1 MAMSNKN
8 SAKPLA
14 AASTRSQNRKGVISP
29 AMTRLTP
36 SETESLL
43 NDMRESMKVADELL
57 KNREPTRVRLTTK
70 PARRGA
76 FCFWAH
82 GIACGRGDCR
92 RAAAAARRAARAR
105 RGAKVERGESLSDI
119 ERQLRNKFLG
129 KIGAWAEQEPIKA
142 RMAKLSDRWQA
153 KLVQGIFDQ
162 FAPLKGISAT
172 AYMQAR
178 LSKAPTARRNTWCA
192 MVP

>member
-57 KNREPTRVRLTTK
+57 KNREPTRVR
-70 PARRGA
+70 
-76 FCFWAH
+76 
-82 GIACGRGDCR
+82 
-92 RAAAAARRAARAR
+92 
-105 RGAKVERGESLSDI
+105 
-119 ERQLRNKFLG
+119 
-129 KIGAWAEQEPIKA
+129 
-142 RMAKLSDRWQA
+142 
-153 KLVQGIFDQ
+153 
-162 FAPLKGISAT
+162 
-172 AYMQAR
+172 
-178 LSKAPTARRNTWCA
+178 
-192 MVP
+192 